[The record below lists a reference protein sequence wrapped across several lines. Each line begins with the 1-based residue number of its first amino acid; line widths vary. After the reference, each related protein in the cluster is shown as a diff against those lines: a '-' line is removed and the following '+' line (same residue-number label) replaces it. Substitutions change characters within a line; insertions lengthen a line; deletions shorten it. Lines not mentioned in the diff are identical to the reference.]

1 MRQVAEVQ
9 HPTTLSEQD
18 IDLSLAQMGVSAVKT
33 TSDAALSCH
42 DVSNRF
48 VKITHALEQVAQL
61 PVASWPLEPKTCGE
75 TTFLRASAEE
85 QAADVTALGQL
96 RDEDAH
102 RAVAIIISPHVCIRL

>member
-9 HPTTLSEQD
+9 HPTTLSGQD

-48 VKITHALEQVAQL
+48 VKITHALVQIDQL
-61 PVASWPLEPKTCGE
+61 PVASWLIEPKTCGE
-75 TTFLRASAEE
+75 TTFLR
-85 QAADVTALGQL
+85 T
-96 RDEDAH
+96 
-102 RAVAIIISPHVCIRL
+102 